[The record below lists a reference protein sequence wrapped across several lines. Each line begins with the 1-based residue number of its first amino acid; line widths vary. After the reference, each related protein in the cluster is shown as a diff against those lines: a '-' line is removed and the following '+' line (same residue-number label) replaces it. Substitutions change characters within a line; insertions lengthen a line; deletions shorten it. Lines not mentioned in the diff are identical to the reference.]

1 MTIHIF
7 ETYVV
12 MWEKYSQYNLSENRG
27 IQNSITI
34 NGPQTY
40 HLKNYTVYE
49 KFDDSEVKVWGKSKK
64 TVKFHLS
71 KNSIS
76 RPDRFLDKIKY
87 SEISSTGYFKNGIND
102 LLASLV

>member
-27 IQNSITI
+27 IQNYITI

-49 KFDDSEVKVWGKSKK
+49 KFDDSEVKV
-64 TVKFHLS
+64 
-71 KNSIS
+71 
-76 RPDRFLDKIKY
+76 
-87 SEISSTGYFKNGIND
+87 
-102 LLASLV
+102 